1 MKKKHLSLNI
11 FDKNINNK
19 FKIIPFNIKK
29 GDVGEIKYLPPYF
42 KEWNNTV
49 FSYNKNNLKNIS
61 VSNLTINKIIKS
73 YFNLFFINYKHISPK
88 IRRTFLKSI
97 YVSKPEI
104 KHNNSTAIITLY
116 TVNLRKFIFVRY
128 LNLFY
133 YYSMIKEWEK
143 VWDNKWIWVRKKPFS
158 MVDFLRKNFLKFIGI
173 ETIYLENNTG
183 LTLKENNLKRT
194 SNIENLRNAINL
206 RFKLLNK
213 GINSYNLY
221 RKIFLI
227 KEIKH
232 IYYQYLMLLYKYNYQ
247 YLFNNIKFQEN
258 NISFITKLKSKLSII
273 LNKKIE
279 LNIINLKSIV
289 YNSDLFTKA
298 LSAKLKKRRLNV
310 IKSMIT
316 IINKGKILPKYK
328 VFEMKRIKNSELLE
342 NKYKDLSLISLIKK
356 NNLSILLKDIYP
368 TNKFIN
374 LSLYENYTEI
384 YNTIFDLIKYK
395 NMGGIRLEVKGR
407 LTKRYRADRAIYKLF
422 WKGGLKNIDSSY
434 RRISSVMF
442 RGHLNSNVTYS
453 ISKSKRRIG
462 SFAVKGWI
470 SGR

>member
-1 MKKKHLSLNI
+1 MKKNHLNLNI
-11 FDKNINNK
+11 FNSNINNK
-19 FKIIPFNIKK
+19 SKLIPINTKK
-29 GDVGEIKYLPPYF
+29 GDAGEIKYLPPYF
-42 KEWNNTV
+42 KEWNNTM
-49 FSYNKNNLKNIS
+49 FSYNKNNMKNVS
-61 VSNLTINKIIKS
+61 VNSLIINNLIKS
-73 YFNLFFINYKHISPK
+73 YFNLFFINYKQISPK

-97 YVSKPEI
+97 YISKPEI
-104 KHNNSTAIITLY
+104 KYNNSTAIITLY
-116 TVNLRKFIFVRY
+116 TVNLRKFVFVKY
-128 LNLFY
+128 MNLFY
-133 YYSMIKEWEK
+133 YYSIIKEWEK
-143 VWDNKWIWVRKKPFS
+143 VWDNKWIWVKKKPFS
-158 MVDFLRKNFLKFIGI
+158 IVDFLRKNFLKFIGI
-173 ETIYLENNTG
+173 EAISLKNDTKLELKDNFSEKTNNIKD
-183 LTLKENNLKRT
+183 LK
-194 SNIENLRNAINL
+194 NAINL

-213 GINSYNLY
+213 GIKSYNLY

-247 YLFNNIKFQEN
+247 YLFNNLKFQEN
-258 NISFITKLKSKLSII
+258 NISFITKLKSKLSTI
-273 LNKKIE
+273 LNKKVE

-298 LSAKLKKRRLNV
+298 LAKKLKKRRLNV

-316 IINKGKILPKYK
+316 ITNKGKILPKDK
-328 VFEMKRIKNSELLE
+328 VFEMKRTRNSELLE

-356 NNLSILLKDIYP
+356 SNLNTLLKDIYP
-368 TNKFIN
+368 NNNIFN
-374 LSLYENYTEI
+374 LNSYENYTKI
-384 YNTIFDLIKYK
+384 YNSIFDSIKYK

-434 RRISSVMF
+434 KRISSVMF
-442 RGHLNSNVTYS
+442 RGHLNSNISYS